1 MNRNLPQ
8 PSKCEPSL
16 DSWRRMRLGHT
27 HVDHFAMHLHRR
39 QRTVDTKAE
48 DRKRGQRLFGNLL
61 GTLAKFK
68 GEEKSR
74 GQTERVSTGETHQ

>member
-1 MNRNLPQ
+1 
-8 PSKCEPSL
+8 
-16 DSWRRMRLGHT
+16 MRLGHT
-27 HVDHFAMHLHRR
+27 DADHLTIHLHRR

-74 GQTERVSTGETHQ
+74 GQTERVSTGERYQYQLNMLLMDNLAL